1 MSLESIDKQSLDLVV
16 SVVAATNVNIAQAK
30 QEIVT
35 LDVTYG
41 NDPGAIYFVC
51 RHEVHLESLQARN
64 DKTINTTQN
73 SAWRNK

>member
-41 NDPGAIYFVC
+41 NDPGAIYFVWK
-51 RHEVHLESLQARN
+51 VHIKLL
-64 DKTINTTQN
+64 I
-73 SAWRNK
+73 